1 MTYVNYVIMLFVLL
15 RSIIR
20 LLLLSKSEFQVLKR
34 VNFQPNSI
42 AVSRAPSRMIW
53 RETIS
58 DAK

>member
-1 MTYVNYVIMLFVLL
+1 MLFVVLL
-15 RSIIR
+15 SIIR

-42 AVSRAPSRMIW
+42 AVSRAPARIIW